1 MFGFKTGASA
11 KDDKKPAPRGTNQPK
26 AADPRMLGTGAAA
39 AAGHKLKGRAAQ
51 IEAAIGYADGGKV
64 TGPGTGTSD
73 DIEAV
78 VPEGSYIMPADS
90 TEQIGEQN
98 LAGMGSPVP
107 VNLSNG
113 EYQLPP
119 EQVHAVGVQ
128 ALNQMKDAT
137 HTPSAGEAARGFS
150 PAGRGEEGKPELFF
164 ADGGAVREFS
174 DSVGGYW
181 SSDNA
186 QFEAGSPSTMQR
198 VGRALNPV
206 TSIGSAIGAMHDAA
220 GQGDVAGMGLAAAQ
234 AIPVFGS
241 VRAVA
246 PTLKTAARFVPSVG
260 KTAAATAGSAAFG
273 AAADQYTPSEQ
284 SFADGGPVYSRI
296 DPDELGRNNTPQR
309 NAIPRPAP
317 IYVDSQGTATRVL
330 PSQSRA
336 LVPAGPITG
345 TDVATTRQPSP
356 AGAAPGGASQ
366 ADFYTNARGETGR
379 GFSPSSSRAVVPA
392 GPVTGTSLV
401 PVSQPAGAATGA
413 ATGAA
418 PGAASTPHE
427 PNYRARAET
436 MGRAK
441 ADTAAYEANR
451 AAQDARFE
459 AAKNQPVKTPGRVRS
474 AVNGTTGKGVAALSV
489 IPALAESAAEDSTAR
504 YAKRFG
510 MDEPTGDG
518 SAGDILKFAA
528 LRGLGFASDL
538 GNNLT
543 MGLAGNLYRDNQGE
557 QAPGTAAAAP
567 RQAPASAAQAQ
578 VVPAATTATQAR
590 TQPASAPAVPAAG
603 GDLPTDTTPR
613 ANDITRV
620 GNSFSGTN
628 IGPGFT
634 INGRPSGESFQSEQS
649 EQNKAAVDAL
659 MARTPEFGAGSG
671 ALATAA
677 GQAPAMGFNPGGPSV
692 TVIGD
697 SSQQDR
703 ARQRLISAASTAY
716 RGAQNGQLTA
726 NQLRTMSDLIQSDD
740 RNATSMATNSENN
753 AVRMAEAAMREQ
765 GQNAR
770 TQLQEQGQNSR
781 FEASN
786 DLDQRRI
793 ASEEEARGFSTRA
806 AQRAERL
813 YEQYDKAKP
822 EDRAAIAQ
830 QIRELS
836 GKEQSQRYTVVP
848 GGQEIDPVTQQLVT
862 RPGQVLN
869 NQTGQFVP
877 QQGAATQQAP
887 RPGETRGGYRFKGGN
902 PADQNNWEKI

>member
-11 KDDKKPAPRGTNQPK
+11 KEEKKPAPSGTNQPK

-164 ADGGAVREFS
+164 AG
-174 DSVGGYW
+174 
-181 SSDNA
+181 
-186 QFEAGSPSTMQR
+186 
-198 VGRALNPV
+198 
-206 TSIGSAIGAMHDAA
+206 
-220 GQGDVAGMGLAAAQ
+220 
-234 AIPVFGS
+234 
-241 VRAVA
+241 
-246 PTLKTAARFVPSVG
+246 
-260 KTAAATAGSAAFG
+260 
-273 AAADQYTPSEQ
+273 
-284 SFADGGPVYSRI
+284 GGPVFSGV
-296 DPDELGRNNTPQR
+296 DPDELGRGNAPQR
-309 NAIPRPAP
+309 NVIPRPTP
-317 IYVDSQGTATRVL
+317 IYVDSQGAATRAL

-345 TDVATTRQPSP
+345 TDVATTRQPGP
-356 AGAAPGGASQ
+356 VGAAPGGASQ

-401 PVSQPAGAATGA
+401 PVNQPTAGAPDAE
-413 ATGAA
+413 A
-418 PGAASTPHE
+418 PKASARHE
-427 PNYRARAET
+427 PDYRARAE
-436 MGRAK
+436 AK
-441 ADTAAYEANR
+441 ARAARDTAAFQAER

-459 AAKNQPVKTPGRVRS
+459 AAKNRPAAPGRFRS

-489 IPALAESAAEDSTAR
+489 IPALAESDAEDSTAR

-518 SAGDILKFAA
+518 SVGDILKFAA

-543 MGLAGNLYRDNQGE
+543 MGLAGNLYQDNQGE

-567 RQAPASAAQAQ
+567 QQAPASAAPAQ
-578 VVPAATTATQAR
+578 VA
-590 TQPASAPAVPAAG
+590 PAAG

-628 IGPGFT
+628 IGTGFT
-634 INGRPSGESFQSEQS
+634 INGRPAGESFQGEQS
-649 EQNKAAVDAL
+649 AQNKAAVDAL

-753 AVRMAEAAMREQ
+753 AVQMAEAAMREQ

-793 ASEEEARGFSTRA
+793 AGEEEARGFSTRA

-822 EDRAAIAQ
+822 KDRAAIAQ
-830 QIRELS
+830 QIRELN
-836 GKEQSQRYTVVP
+836 GKEAPNRFTVVP

-862 RPGQVLN
+862 RPAMVFN
-869 NQTGQFVP
+869 NQIGQFVNEQGQQQQSSATP
-877 QQGAATQQAP
+877 PPANHVQALKNNPALAAQFDARYGQGASAQYLGA
-887 RPGETRGGYRFKGGN
+887 N
-902 PADQNNWEKI
+902 